1 VTWPAP
7 TRSDHEAFCTT
18 EGWEQVH
25 DSQGRIGT
33 HHLTYELHL
42 HDGRILR
49 TRISHPPDRSTYG
62 KSIWAHILRDQLD
75 ISEAEFW
82 ACVQDKVKPDRGEPR
97 VPAEALP
104 AELVHLLITRIG
116 LSNAEVAKMSKADA
130 ITRMQEHWS
139 RPPDGG
145 AAR

>member
-1 VTWPAP
+1 MMWPAP

-18 EGWEQVH
+18 EGWRQVR
-25 DSQGRIGT
+25 DSQGRTGT

-75 ISEAEFW
+75 VSEAEFW
-82 ACVQDKVKPDRGEPR
+82 ACAQDKAKPDRGEPR

-116 LSNAEVAKMSKADA
+116 LSDAEVAKMSRPDA
-130 ITRMQEHWS
+130 IRRMQDHWS
-139 RPPDGG
+139 RPPDGDAG
-145 AAR
+145 R

>member
-7 TRSDHEAFCTT
+7 ARSDHEAFCTT
-18 EGWEQVH
+18 EGWEQVR
-25 DSQGRIGT
+25 DAQGRTGT
-33 HHLTYELHL
+33 HHLTYELRL

-49 TRISHPPDRSTYG
+49 TRISHSPDRSTYG

-104 AELVHLLITRIG
+104 AELVHLLITQIG
-116 LSNAEVAKMSKADA
+116 LGNAEISKMSKADA

-139 RPPDGG
+139 RPPG
-145 AAR
+145 

>member
-1 VTWPAP
+1 VTWSAP

-18 EGWEQVH
+18 EGWEQVR
-25 DSQGRIGT
+25 DAQGRTGT
-33 HHLTYELHL
+33 HHLTYELRL

-75 ISEAEFW
+75 TSEAEFW
-82 ACVQDKVKPDRGEPR
+82 ACLQDKVKPDRGEPR

-104 AELVHLLITRIG
+104 AELVHLLLTQIG
-116 LSNAEVAKMSKADA
+116 LSNAEVSKMSKADA
-130 ITRMQEHWS
+130 ITRMLEHWS
-139 RPPDGG
+139 RPPG
-145 AAR
+145 